1 MFVDLAI
8 FNFAWQDGG
17 NQTIFIRGTTHAS
30 VRLCQDCIITEVCM
44 CSSAA
49 AARATHVGTAAVVT
63 GNEIDAVVS
72 STVVAGIFSYTTIPH
87 ISQCPQ
93 AMSIIRMKAF
103 TACSSLS
110 ARL

>member
-1 MFVDLAI
+1 
-8 FNFAWQDGG
+8 
-17 NQTIFIRGTTHAS
+17 
-30 VRLCQDCIITEVCM
+30 M
-44 CSSAA
+44 CSSATA
-49 AARATHVGTAAVVT
+49 AIATTLKTAAVVT

-72 STVVAGIFSYTTIPH
+72 STVVAGISTYTTVSH

-93 AMSIIRMKAF
+93 AMSIIRMEAF